1 MEEKWPTYL
10 SVSQFAKYCG
20 VNSKMVW
27 RWIKNGE
34 IKAVKSPGKKDYK
47 IGVNNLSK
55 IKIEKM
61 DKICSHLE
69 YQIRD
74 QSKVLIVDDEPNVIE
89 SIASTFS
96 DCGFKIVS
104 TTNAYEAVL
113 LLQTERPLFLTLD
126 LKMIDHNGIEILK
139 LINDLGLKQ
148 NMWVIIISAANE
160 SVLQSAVDLGADFY
174 LQKPFSENDLNK
186 IIKKLSLDLKKK
198 AA

>member
-10 SVSQFAKYCG
+10 SVAQFAKYCG

-34 IKAVKSPGKKDYK
+34 IKAVKPPGKNDYK

-61 DKICSHLE
+61 DRTFFRLE
-69 YQIRD
+69 SQIRD

-89 SIASTFS
+89 SIGSTFS

-126 LKMIDHNGIEILK
+126 LQMIDHSGIEILK
-139 LINDLGLKQ
+139 LINDLGLKK

-160 SVLQSAVDLGADFY
+160 SELRFAVDIGADFY
-174 LQKPFSENDLNK
+174 LQKPFYENDLNK
-186 IIKKLSLDLKKK
+186 IIKKLSLNLIKK

>member
-10 SVSQFAKYCG
+10 SIAQFAKYCG

-34 IKAVKSPGKKDYK
+34 IKAVKPPGKKDYK

-55 IKIEKM
+55 IKIEKI
-61 DKICSHLE
+61 DRICSRLE
-69 YQIRD
+69 YQMPC

-89 SIASTFS
+89 SISSTFS
-96 DCGFKIVS
+96 DSGFEIIS

-113 LLQTERPLFLTLD
+113 LLQAEQPLFLTLD
-126 LKMIDHNGIEILK
+126 LKMIDHSGIEILK

-160 SVLQSAVDLGADFY
+160 SELRFAVDLGADFY
-174 LQKPFSENDLNK
+174 LQKPFYENDLNK